1 METVILISVLALGG
15 AIGGLVGWVLRSGR
29 ATRESADRQ
38 AEVARLQ
45 GQLEQAATTQQLLES
60 ARAQFT
66 EAAKLT
72 AAEALQGNNDQF
84 LKLAN
89 ENLGK
94 TLESASREL
103 QQRHQQFQELVKPL
117 SENYSK
123 LNPQIDLLIEQSN
136 RITSETNRLT
146 TALTDNRQAG
156 HWGEVQLRKVVESAG
171 MASYCDFDEQESLGG
186 PRRVRPDLIVR
197 LPERRAI
204 VIDAKASTL
213 AYMAAQQAEDQ
224 ESASVIWGRHASA
237 LRRQVDD
244 LASRNYGAI
253 VQGSLD
259 FVVMFVPGDQF
270 LAAALKTNPGLVEY
284 AMTKRVAI
292 ATPASLIAMLWAVN
306 SGWQQ
311 WEFARNVD
319 EIREVG
325 SEMYSRL
332 LIFLK
337 SYGSVQ
343 QRLTQTVR
351 AFNDSVRN
359 LEGQVLNSARHMAE
373 MQGVESSTIT
383 EPKFVGT
390 TPRVLRSGGEN
401 GDEVAA
407 DD

>member
-1 METVILISVLALGG
+1 
-15 AIGGLVGWVLRSGR
+15 
-29 ATRESADRQ
+29 
-38 AEVARLQ
+38 
-45 GQLEQAATTQQLLES
+45 
-60 ARAQFT
+60 
-66 EAAKLT
+66 
-72 AAEALQGNNDQF
+72 
-84 LKLAN
+84 
-89 ENLGK
+89 
-94 TLESASREL
+94 
-103 QQRHQQFQELVKPL
+103 
-117 SENYSK
+117 
-123 LNPQIDLLIEQSN
+123 
-136 RITSETNRLT
+136 
-146 TALTDNRQAG
+146 
-156 HWGEVQLRKVVESAG
+156 